1 MVVNSDDMS
10 LKDKT
15 ILIIGAASGLGKAWA
30 KKFNDEGAK
39 FSCDIEEAG
48 L

>member
-1 MVVNSDDMS
+1 MVVNSDVMS

-15 ILIIGAASGLGKAWA
+15 ILITGAASGLGKAWA

-39 FSCDIEEAG
+39 VFAC
-48 L
+48 